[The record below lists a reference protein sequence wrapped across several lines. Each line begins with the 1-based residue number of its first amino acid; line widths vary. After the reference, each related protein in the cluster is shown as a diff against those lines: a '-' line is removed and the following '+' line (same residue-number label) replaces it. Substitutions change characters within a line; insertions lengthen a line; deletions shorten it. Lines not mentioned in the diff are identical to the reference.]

1 MNLDIINFYADLNLQ
16 IPKLIA
22 KRPPGITASQV
33 EAAAEK
39 VYSEIQAGYQI
50 KPLNI
55 ARHIWNVG
63 KGINADAYIQEQE
76 ILQNSKKIIV
86 GLYKKIAEKNRII
99 TNYSNGLKRIKQFY
113 NRVLIYA
120 SIAVVLAVG
129 LAAWE
134 VIKCIL

>member
-22 KRPPGITASQV
+22 KRPSDITASQV

-50 KPLNI
+50 KHLNI
-55 ARHIWNVG
+55 ARHIWNVA

-99 TNYSNGLKRIKQFY
+99 INYSKRIKQFY

-120 SIAVVLAVG
+120 SIAAVLAVG
-129 LAAWE
+129 LAVWE
-134 VIKCIL
+134 VTKCIL